1 VIVCRPGSMLHMNE
15 MTNPSGSTAVADVA
29 PRRSCT
35 RCDGEQHLVGE
46 SAGLGKY
53 RCDSCELVV
62 GFDLE
67 ADPAEFLLDR
77 GLPGRYSKDLFGARL
92 TPVERRLP

>member
-1 VIVCRPGSMLHMNE
+1 MPHMDEMTHPGSA
-15 MTNPSGSTAVADVA
+15 STLAEVA
-29 PRRSCT
+29 PSRACS

-53 RCDSCELVV
+53 RCDHCQLVV

-67 ADPAEFLLDR
+67 SSPPEFLLHR
-77 GLPGRYSKDLFGARL
+77 GLPGRYSKDQFGTQLAAVELRL
-92 TPVERRLP
+92 N

>member
-1 VIVCRPGSMLHMNE
+1 MENMTHASSASTLAGVERSRPCS
-15 MTNPSGSTAVADVA
+15 
-29 PRRSCT
+29 

-53 RCDSCELVV
+53 RCDDCELVV

-67 ADPAEFLLDR
+67 GNPAEFLLHR
-77 GLPGRYSKDLFGARL
+77 GLPGRYTKSLFGTRL
-92 TPVERRLP
+92 APTEVRLP